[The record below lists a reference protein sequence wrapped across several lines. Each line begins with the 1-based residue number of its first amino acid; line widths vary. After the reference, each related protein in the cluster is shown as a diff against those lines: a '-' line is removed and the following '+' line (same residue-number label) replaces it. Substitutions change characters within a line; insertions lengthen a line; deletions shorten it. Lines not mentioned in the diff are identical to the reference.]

1 MTSATCRNVYFSS
14 IHAHSCVGHHE
25 VRAMDPEPVP
35 TYFECFKAIYFA
47 AIKFFTAEGQQL
59 SLQHFHKAFVE
70 YCSISQN
77 DVLVILGLAVF
88 LTLLRF
94 LLSKLVFTV
103 SVQCSNTLSQWMF
116 ASIGYMCVLY
126 FQVIVTMMTQGSG
139 LVDLWITITSICWQ
153 CCHFIINDSLTQD
166 WHCFE
171 SHSNF
176 MSVYEA
182 TCVLCGTRAYKAI
195 QDFTNHV
202 RV

>member
-103 SVQCSNTLSQWMF
+103 SVNCSNTLESVNVRINRVYVCLVFPSYSHNDDSRQWPGG
-116 ASIGYMCVLY
+116 SLNHYHKYLL
-126 FQVIVTMMTQGSG
+126 TMLSFHNQ
-139 LVDLWITITSICWQ
+139 
-153 CCHFIINDSLTQD
+153 
-166 WHCFE
+166 
-171 SHSNF
+171 
-176 MSVYEA
+176 
-182 TCVLCGTRAYKAI
+182 
-195 QDFTNHV
+195 
-202 RV
+202 